1 LYSQKCR
8 CKDTKKIR
16 IKEQEIRIISKKAS
30 NLLLLSLL
38 FLTFVSSIKINVHMK
53 ATEQTLQ
60 EVERAI
66 RKVAEKFPPSE
77 EATLLTDIHLRV
89 SQDSGEMLAYDD
101 DDNEINRC
109 VVEQWIENKDDDFYQ
124 NVAATL
130 RSSLHKQKEKIE
142 QMSILKPYS
151 FVLEDDDKETIEE
164 LYLVDDDTVILHE
177 ELMAGL
183 DKDLDEF
190 LEQLLKD

>member
-89 SQDSGEMLAYDD
+89 SQDSGELLAYDD

-124 NVAATL
+124 HVAATL